1 MNEKI
6 EKLIDELLEACKEN
20 EFTLALAT
28 FSENK
33 EGVVEFYGEDDDVK
47 LAILGIIDEV
57 ENKPCDCVLC
67 QAGKSAE
74 EAGDLA
80 QRSLAL
86 AIAEI
91 IAGAIG

>member
-20 EFTLALAT
+20 EITLALAA
-28 FSENK
+28 FGENK
-33 EGVVEFYGEDDDVK
+33 EGCVEFNGEDDDVK
-47 LAILGIIDEV
+47 LAVLGIIDEI
-57 ENKPCDCVLC
+57 ENKPCDCVFC
-67 QAGKSAE
+67 QAAKTAE

-91 IAGAIG
+91 LAGRIR